1 MYLRMHVLI
10 KYFSRRNHR
19 HESIPR
25 TRILWGSVRISI
37 PTLIVDCIY
46 QWAATCAWT
55 CSLYMS
61 SVILTETLLSPCI
74 RIRTC
79 PQREQNNFM
88 TEFSSQVSLSSK
100 MIWLTFFIVTCRS
113 KRVLAKNV
121 SPIAWSYSPTTHLH
135 LAHNVFMGS
144 STRAPVPPY
153 LWTGLIYRLFVAM
166 DIADDIHKESRVIDT
181 GKWKINQDLHIIRAH
196 QLYYTSLLDDARK
209 TIEFIRKHKNPAMD
223 SEKLASEKELN
234 DMFLER
240 ECDNL
245 ILEIDRLTKDLEMQQ
260 SRLKNVVDLVC
271 SVCSENIDMTS
282 CIQIV
287 FSMNISDNK
296 AMRNLAF
303 ATLKDSAVVSVFFSL
318 LDFWLLFLLDEANCI
333 P

>member
-1 MYLRMHVLI
+1 
-10 KYFSRRNHR
+10 
-19 HESIPR
+19 
-25 TRILWGSVRISI
+25 
-37 PTLIVDCIY
+37 
-46 QWAATCAWT
+46 
-55 CSLYMS
+55 
-61 SVILTETLLSPCI
+61 
-74 RIRTC
+74 
-79 PQREQNNFM
+79 
-88 TEFSSQVSLSSK
+88 
-100 MIWLTFFIVTCRS
+100 
-113 KRVLAKNV
+113 
-121 SPIAWSYSPTTHLH
+121 
-135 LAHNVFMGS
+135 
-144 STRAPVPPY
+144 
-153 LWTGLIYRLFVAM
+153 M

-240 ECDNL
+240 ECDHL

-318 LDFWLLFLLDEANCI
+318 LDF
-333 P
+333 

>member
-1 MYLRMHVLI
+1 
-10 KYFSRRNHR
+10 
-19 HESIPR
+19 
-25 TRILWGSVRISI
+25 
-37 PTLIVDCIY
+37 
-46 QWAATCAWT
+46 
-55 CSLYMS
+55 
-61 SVILTETLLSPCI
+61 
-74 RIRTC
+74 
-79 PQREQNNFM
+79 
-88 TEFSSQVSLSSK
+88 
-100 MIWLTFFIVTCRS
+100 
-113 KRVLAKNV
+113 
-121 SPIAWSYSPTTHLH
+121 
-135 LAHNVFMGS
+135 
-144 STRAPVPPY
+144 
-153 LWTGLIYRLFVAM
+153 M

-240 ECDNL
+240 ECDHL

-303 ATLKDSAVVSVFFSL
+303 ATLKDSAVVSVFFPCLTS
-318 LDFWLLFLLDEANCI
+318 DYYFY
-333 P
+333 